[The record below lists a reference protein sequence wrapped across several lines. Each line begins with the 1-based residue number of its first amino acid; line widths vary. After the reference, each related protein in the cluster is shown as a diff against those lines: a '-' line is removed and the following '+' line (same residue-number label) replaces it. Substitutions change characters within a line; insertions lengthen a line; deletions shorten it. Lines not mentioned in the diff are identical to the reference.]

1 MGKIGQKDPS
11 LSSKSTMGIPPKL
24 SGCSAAWLA
33 RFVRDEEA
41 GGSNPPTPNS
51 FKECVLKLFRAR
63 VRALTES

>member
-1 MGKIGQKDPS
+1 
-11 LSSKSTMGIPPKL
+11 MGIPPKL